1 MVCVRPPP
9 PTDDRISD
17 HIDGH
22 EVDVRANAK
31 EFFMTKR
38 IAIVGAGTAGLH
50 LGLYLQSK
58 GVEST
63 IFTDKRIE
71 DYPNVRLLN
80 TVAHHAVTVQR
91 EDALGV
97 NHWPNDGYFGHYY
110 FVGIPGNPLEFY
122 GDLNTGPSRAVDY
135 RIYLPTLMQDFL
147 NRGGQ
152 IEYRDVSV
160 PDLPEL
166 SDEYDLVVIGTGKG
180 GLGTLFARD
189 EQSSPFAEPQR
200 QLCVGLFKGIQ
211 QQDTK
216 AVTFC
221 ISPGAGEMIEIP
233 TVTFGGDASALVFEN
248 HPGSDLEELTHT
260 RYEDNPRAFLNLMLD
275 KLRTHYPITARRV
288 NEDEFDVANSPLDIL
303 QGAVTPT
310 VRHGHVKL
318 DNGKTA
324 LLIGDAHATVDP
336 VLGQGGNMASYAAHV
351 VGQEIVATDSFD
363 EAFFAEVDARR
374 ANRVL
379 GATRWTNFML
389 TALTTL
395 PESFIQFLGAVS
407 LNRGLADKF
416 TDNFNFPEVQW
427 DLFSN
432 PDAAAP
438 WIAEHSSAAGES
450 DRPFAVT
457 GAQS

>member
-1 MVCVRPPP
+1 
-9 PTDDRISD
+9 
-17 HIDGH
+17 
-22 EVDVRANAK
+22 
-31 EFFMTKR
+31 MTKR

-50 LGLYLQSK
+50 LALYLQTQ

-63 IFTDKRIE
+63 IFTDKKIE
-71 DYPNVRLLN
+71 DYPGVRLLN

-110 FVGIPGNPLEFY
+110 FIGMPGNPIEFY
-122 GDLNTGPSRAVDY
+122 GDLTSGPSRAVDY
-135 RIYLPTLMQDFL
+135 RIYLPSLMQDYL
-147 NRGGQ
+147 DRGGR
-152 IEYRDVSV
+152 IEYREVNLDN
-160 PDLPEL
+160 LPEL

-189 EQSSPFAEPQR
+189 EHSSPFTSPQR
-200 QLCVGLFKGIQ
+200 VLCVGLFKGIAPQ
-211 QQDTK
+211 ATR

-233 TVTFGGDASALVFEN
+233 TVTFGGDASALVIEN
-248 HPGSDLEELTHT
+248 HPGSDLEVLAHT
-260 RYEDNPRAFLNLMLD
+260 RYDENPRAFLDLLLD
-275 KLRTHYPITARRV
+275 KLRTHYPITARRI
-288 NEDEFDVANSPLDIL
+288 NEDEFDLANSPLDLL

-318 DNGKTA
+318 KNGKTA

-351 VGQEIVATDSFD
+351 VGQEIVNTGAFD
-363 EAFFAEVDARR
+363 ENFFAEVDARR

-389 TALTTL
+389 TALNTL
-395 PESFIQFLGAVS
+395 PDAFTQFLGAVAQ
-407 LNRGLADKF
+407 NRGLADKF
-416 TDNFNFPEVQW
+416 TDNFNYPEKQW

-432 PDAAAP
+432 PDAVGP
-438 WIAEHSSAAGES
+438 WIAENSSGQES
-450 DRPFAVT
+450 DRPFAAT

>member
-1 MVCVRPPP
+1 
-9 PTDDRISD
+9 
-17 HIDGH
+17 
-22 EVDVRANAK
+22 
-31 EFFMTKR
+31 MTKR
-38 IAIVGAGTAGLH
+38 IAIVGAGTAGLQ
-50 LGLYLQSK
+50 LGLYLQDK

-71 DYPNVRLLN
+71 DYPHVRLLN
-80 TVAHHAVTVQR
+80 TVAHHQVTVQR

-97 NHWPNDGYFGHYY
+97 NHWPTDGYFGHYY
-110 FVGIPGNPLEFY
+110 YIGMPGNPIEFY
-122 GDLNTGPSRAVDY
+122 GDLTTGPSRAVDY
-135 RIYLPTLMQDFL
+135 RIYLPTLMKDYQD
-147 NRGGQ
+147 RGGHIQ
-152 IEYRDVSV
+152 YGDISV
-160 PDLPEL
+160 ADLPQL
-166 SDEYDLVVIGTGKG
+166 SDAYDLVVIGTGKG

-189 EQSSPFAEPQR
+189 EQSSPFTSPQR
-200 QLCVGLFKGIQ
+200 QLCVGLFKGIA

-216 AVTFC
+216 AVSFC

-233 TVTFGGDASALVFEN
+233 TVTFSGDASALVFEN
-248 HPGSDLEELTHT
+248 HPGSDLEQLTHT
-260 RYEDNPRAFLNLMLD
+260 RYEDNPRAFLDLVLD

-288 NEDEFDVANSPLDIL
+288 NEEEFDVANSPLDIL

-318 DNGKTA
+318 ANGKTA

-351 VGQEIVATDSFD
+351 VGQEIVATDFFD
-363 EAFFAEVDARR
+363 ERFFAEVDARR

-389 TALTTL
+389 GALNTL
-395 PESFIQFLGAVS
+395 PDAFTQFLGAVS
-407 LNRGLADKF
+407 QNRGLADRF
-416 TDNFNFPEVQW
+416 TDNFNYPEKQW

-432 PDAAAP
+432 PDAVRL
-438 WIAEHSSAAGES
+438 WIDENSSVPGE
-450 DRPFAVT
+450 DGHPFVLA

>member
-1 MVCVRPPP
+1 
-9 PTDDRISD
+9 
-17 HIDGH
+17 
-22 EVDVRANAK
+22 
-31 EFFMTKR
+31 MTKH

-50 LGLYLQSK
+50 LGLYLESK

-63 IFTDKRIE
+63 IFTDKKIE

-80 TVAHHAVTVQR
+80 TVAHHAVTVER
-91 EDALGV
+91 EKALGV
-97 NHWPNDGYFGHYY
+97 DHWPNDGYFGHYY

-122 GDLNTGPSRAVDY
+122 GDLSTGPSRAVDY
-135 RIYLPTLMQDFL
+135 RIYLPTLMQDYL
-147 NRGGQ
+147 DRGGH
-152 IEYRDVSV
+152 IEYREVNLSNV
-160 PDLPEL
+160 AEL

-189 EQSSPFAEPQR
+189 EQSSPFTSPQR
-200 QLCVGLFKGIQ
+200 QLCVGLFKGIAPQ
-211 QQDTK
+211 ETR

-233 TVTFGGDASALVFEN
+233 TTTFGGDASALVLEN
-248 HPGSDLEELTHT
+248 HPGSDLEELTHA
-260 RYEDNPRAFLNLMLD
+260 RYDDNPRAFIDLVLD
-275 KLRTHYPITARRV
+275 KLRTHYPITARRI
-288 NEDEFDVANSPLDIL
+288 NEDEFDLANSPLDLL

-318 DNGKTA
+318 ENGKTA

-336 VLGQGGNMASYAAHV
+336 VLGQGGNMASYAGHV
-351 VGQEIVATDSFD
+351 VGQEIVSAEVFD
-363 EAFFAEVDARR
+363 EDFFATVDARR

-389 TALTTL
+389 TALTEL
-395 PESFIQFLGAVS
+395 PEAFIQFLGAVS

-438 WIAEHSSAAGES
+438 WIAEHSSPEVES
-450 DRPFAVT
+450 ERPFATT